1 MLKRKIICSISGG
14 VDSAVSALLL
24 KRMGLEVCGVYM
36 KNWDTRDEKGHC
48 QSDEDREYASR
59 VCDKLDIPLTE
70 VNFVKEYWTG
80 VFQPM
85 LDQAEKGMT
94 TNPDVYCNKRIKFN
108 LLHQKC
114 AEIFNTENFVVA
126 TGHYCGTSL
135 GKRVLSENFC
145 HSQKVHLLR
154 AKDTYKDQTMF
165 LHKITEKALRQT
177 YFPLHHISKT
187 EVKEIAKNSEIGF
200 TLDRRESIGI
210 CFVGKRKFSDFVSTY
225 IPPRRGN
232 FVDLESKKVLA
243 KHTGIHQFTVG
254 QRAGI
259 AGMSIA
265 YAVLHRC
272 NETGNVIVVPS
283 TEHEALYSRS
293 FITDSLHWISDIPEK
308 YKNKSFF
315 RCQMRQNHR
324 FPLTKCTVNL
334 LENSKAL
341 IVSDFPL
348 RSLTIGQDAILYDDE
363 ICLGGG
369 TICNIGPSLHECK
382 NEQNVNFSWFRDD
395 IKLWSELVGKYKS
408 ALTKKADNSDLE
420 MMNKMN
426 ELRSRMFYGATI
438 LESKS
443 KKLEL

>member
-36 KNWDTRDEKGHC
+36 KNWDARDEKGHC

-80 VFQPM
+80 VFQPL
-85 LDQAEKGMT
+85 LDQIEIGVT
-94 TNPDVYCNKRIKFN
+94 SNPDVFCNKKIKFN

-114 AEIFNTENFVVA
+114 EEIFNTKDFVIA
-126 TGHYCGTSL
+126 TGHYAGTSL
-135 GKRVLSENFC
+135 GKRVLKENIC
-145 HSQKVHLLR
+145 NNEKVHLLR
-154 AKDTYKDQTMF
+154 AKDTYKDQTLF

-177 YFPLHHISKT
+177 YFPLHHMLKT
-187 EVKEIAKNSEIGF
+187 EVKEIARNSEIDF

-210 CFVGKRKFSDFVSTY
+210 CFVGKRKFSDFVSSY
-225 IPPRRGN
+225 IPPRPGDC
-232 FVDLESKKVLA
+232 VDFESEQVLG
-243 KHTGIHQFTVG
+243 KHTGIHQYTIG
-254 QRAGI
+254 QRARI
-259 AGMSIA
+259 AGMKIA

-272 NETGNVIVVPS
+272 NKSGNLIVVPS

-293 FITDSLHWISDIPEK
+293 FITDSLHWISDIPDK
-308 YKNKSFF
+308 YKNKSSF

-324 FPLTKCTVNL
+324 YPLIKCTVNL
-334 LENSKAL
+334 LKNDKAL
-341 IVSDFPL
+341 VVSDFPL
-348 RSLTIGQDAILYDDE
+348 RSLTIGQDAILYDNK

-382 NEQNVNFSWFRDD
+382 NEQSVQFSWFRDD
-395 IKLWSELVGKYKS
+395 IKLWSELIDKYKNV
-408 ALTKKADNSDLE
+408 LTKKADNTDLV

-426 ELRSRMFYGATI
+426 DLRSRLFYGANV
-438 LESKS
+438 LESKN